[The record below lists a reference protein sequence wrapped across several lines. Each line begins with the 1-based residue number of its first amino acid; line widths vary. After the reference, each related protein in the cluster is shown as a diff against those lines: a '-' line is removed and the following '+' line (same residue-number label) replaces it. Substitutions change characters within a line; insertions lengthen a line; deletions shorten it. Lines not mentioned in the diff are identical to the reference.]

1 MSPTPD
7 AMSSTFN
14 SELKLPIGKPLEDA
28 QSQPRAEQSGG
39 NEKRATP
46 LRLGSRCPKRRRHA
60 LIGPGFILEK
70 SWTFPEGQSPTGT
83 SRRNFS
89 FSTTL
94 SRPDGIARASV
105 PVDSERFRSTPRTG
119 QIMLGIRRHQPSPV
133 RRASALTR
141 KACHHD
147 PATTDRGSCRSICRN
162 ALSNWVL
169 RESHSRRRGRFGFM
183 HTRIRSA
190 RIIRDRNR
198 SYCGR
203 AQRSEPR
210 SMGAR
215 VAGRPTSILHL
226 APRLNRPRKKGI
238 AVIAD
243 RR

>member
-1 MSPTPD
+1 MGPTPD
-7 AMSSTFN
+7 AMSRRFK

-39 NEKRATP
+39 NESQATP
-46 LRLGSRCPKRRRHA
+46 LRPGSRCPKRRRHA

-70 SWTFPEGQSPTGT
+70 SWTFPEVPSPTGT
-83 SRRNFS
+83 SRRNFP

-94 SRPDGIARASV
+94 SRPNGIARASV
-105 PVDSERFRSTPRTG
+105 HVDSERFRSIPRTR

-133 RRASALTR
+133 RRASALR
-141 KACHHD
+141 RGACHHD

-169 RESHSRRRGRFGFM
+169 LESHSRRHIRFGFM
-183 HTRIRSA
+183 HTRFRSA

-203 AQRSEPR
+203 ARRSEP
-210 SMGAR
+210 
-215 VAGRPTSILHL
+215 
-226 APRLNRPRKKGI
+226 
-238 AVIAD
+238 
-243 RR
+243 